1 MFKPLSAML
10 NDLFPYIWP
19 KGRNDIKSR
28 IIIALIILILAKIL
42 TVLVPYTY
50 KWATDAI
57 VGDNTAPN
65 IIPIVLLTPV
75 MLIIAFGFG
84 RILMVAFNQLR
95 DALFV
100 KVGQT
105 AVRSLGKKS
114 FHHLHSLSLSFHLNR
129 RTGALNRITDR
140 GVKGIESIIRLLIL
154 NTFPTVIEFVFVGF
168 ILLYEF
174 DWRFLIVVF
183 LTVISYTFFTVYYSS
198 LRKIYRTQMNSSDED
213 ANTKSL
219 DALINYETVKHFNNE
234 QIEEERFDEAMS
246 GYEKAS
252 SKVLTSLAFLNFG
265 QTAIFT
271 IGLTICMLMSGI
283 EVSKGNQTIGD
294 FVLVNALLMQLSI
307 PLNFFGFIYREISQ
321 GMIDLRSLFSVLK
334 IEPEIKDKKNAI
346 EMSFEKTD
354 IEFKN
359 VSFSYDN
366 KRNVLNKINF
376 KIPSG
381 SSLAIVG
388 PTGAGK
394 STISRLLFRFYDVSS
409 GSILVNGKDV
419 RDITQ
424 VSLRKNIGVVPQ
436 DTVLFNDTI
445 YYNLSYG
452 KINAD
457 EKEIWEV
464 ARRAKLSELIKTLP
478 DGMSTVVG
486 ERGLKLSGGEK
497 QRVAI
502 ARTLLKNPPILILD
516 EATSSLDTLTEKEIK
531 VSLNNLAK
539 KRTSIIIAHRLST
552 IVDADK
558 ILVFEKG
565 KIIEQGTHIQLLKKK
580 GLYADMWNTQ
590 QTIEKA
596 EETLQNIKPEYK
608 KLLRK

>member
-1 MFKPLSAML
+1 ML

-19 KGRNDIKSR
+19 KGRHDIKSR

-57 VGDNTAPN
+57 VGDDTAPN

-75 MLIIAFGFG
+75 MLIIAFGVG

-129 RTGALNRITDR
+129 RTGALSRITDR

-183 LTVISYTFFTVYYSS
+183 LTVITYTFFTVYYSS
-198 LRKIYRTQMNSSDED
+198 LRKIYRKQMNSSDED

-346 EMSFEKTD
+346 DMCFDKTD